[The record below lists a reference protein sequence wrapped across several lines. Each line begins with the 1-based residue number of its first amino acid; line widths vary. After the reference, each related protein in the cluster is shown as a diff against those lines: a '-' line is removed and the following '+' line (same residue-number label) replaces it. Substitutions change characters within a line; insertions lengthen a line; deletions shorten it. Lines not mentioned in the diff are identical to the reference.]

1 MVANP
6 KCNRALPVV
15 LSIIA
20 CLVLLVSFGALPSR
34 AAVPPSIQIPQVA
47 PLNPDFLA
55 FVQNRPTE
63 FHGYIPAPVD
73 MRHLRDIPVERPKT
87 MAPLSYPA
95 SYDWRASAKVTPVKD
110 QNPCGTCWIFGTLA
124 ALESKVLIGESAAF
138 DFSEQNVACCTDPS
152 WVYLE
157 SDRCDGGGWSWLA
170 ADTLSKKG
178 TRLEACD
185 PYNTETIDTDTCDD
199 TCTTTKYV
207 TGYRLVAVT
216 TTDIKDAVYNHGA
229 VSVAMYW
236 TDSNYRPATNV
247 YYSTLH
253 GTPNHLVCVVGWDDS
268 IDHPIGS
275 GSGAWIVKN
284 SWGTGWGGTCG
295 YGSENGYFYLCYGSG
310 DTEEAAYYEYK
321 DHSALEKIYYWDE
334 AGWVNDAG
342 YGTIDYAWMANVFTM
357 TASGMLTHV
366 DFWTTS
372 NNADYEIK
380 VYEDDNPA
388 DGLTNQLTSELGTC
402 QEAGYYSIALNST
415 VAVTGGEKYAVAVKV
430 TTPGHNYPIPIEQ
443 VVTDWCEPEIQTGVS
458 YVSPD
463 GTSWE
468 DMGVGY
474 DWNACL
480 RARVSEG
487 VVSVIVAPGSIGY
500 GTVALGA
507 SQDTITLGQQLTVT
521 NNGGVTADFSIKSS
535 DATRDGGAT
544 WTLVTATPGHNQ
556 FKHEFSTNGGP
567 DWIALTTGY
576 QSLATSKA
584 PGDTQVFDLQITM
597 PDSTAD
603 YLEHAIIITIL
614 AVAAEE

>member
-1 MVANP
+1 MVAKP
-6 KCNRALPVV
+6 KCNRALLVAV
-15 LSIIA
+15 SIIA
-20 CLVLLVSFGALPSR
+20 CLVLLVGFGALPSR
-34 AAVPPSIQIPQVA
+34 AAAPPSIQIPQVA

-95 SYDWRASAKVTPVKD
+95 SHDWRTSAKVTPVKD
-110 QNPCGTCWIFGTLA
+110 QNPCGTYWIFGTLA
-124 ALESKVLIGESAAF
+124 ALESKVLIQEGDSPP

-170 ADTLSKKG
+170 TDMLSKKG

-185 PYNTETIDTDTCDD
+185 PYNAATIDTETCDD
-199 TCTTTKYV
+199 SCTTTKYV

-216 TTDIKDAVYNHGA
+216 TADIKDAVYNHGP
-229 VSVAMYW
+229 VSAAFFW
-236 TDSNYRPATNV
+236 DTGHFNSDTNI
-247 YYSTLH
+247 YYYNNCPFS
-253 GTPNHLVCVVGWDDS
+253 PNHLICIVGWDDS
-268 IDHPIGS
+268 VPHPAGG

-295 YGSENGYFYLCYGSG
+295 YCSENGYFYLCYGSG
-310 DTEEAAYYEYK
+310 DMEEAAYYEYK

-380 VYEDDNPA
+380 VYGDDNPA

-415 VAVTGGEKYAVAVKV
+415 VAVTAGEKYAVTVKV
-430 TTPGHNYPIPIEQ
+430 TTPGYNYPIPIEQ
-443 VVTDWCEPEIQTGVS
+443 VVIDWCEP
-458 YVSPD
+458 
-463 GTSWE
+463 
-468 DMGVGY
+468 
-474 DWNACL
+474 
-480 RARVSEG
+480 
-487 VVSVIVAPGSIGY
+487 
-500 GTVALGA
+500 
-507 SQDTITLGQQLTVT
+507 
-521 NNGGVTADFSIKSS
+521 
-535 DATRDGGAT
+535 
-544 WTLVTATPGHNQ
+544 
-556 FKHEFSTNGGP
+556 
-567 DWIALTTGY
+567 
-576 QSLATSKA
+576 
-584 PGDTQVFDLQITM
+584 
-597 PDSTAD
+597 
-603 YLEHAIIITIL
+603 
-614 AVAAEE
+614 